1 MPRVSQ
7 KSLRRERIVRA
18 AGRLFAYQ
26 GYHGTST
33 RQIAHLADMSEN
45 TLFRYFDDKESLFW
59 STLSDHFTAMDF
71 QRDLLAKIADGEPPE
86 AVLPKILELFADMAS
101 YRPEVLRLIAV
112 ALLEM
117 HPKGE
122 AFIEE
127 RLSPALT
134 AISQYLERSV
144 KGGKI
149 RDMDATTVTAALT
162 MTALTH
168 AEISRLID
176 KNKPLVNH
184 QERSRAQARFWLDIL
199 APGPPA
205 YSSPATPIAKKSS
218 GRC

>member
-1 MPRVSQ
+1 MPQVSK
-7 KSLRRERIVRA
+7 KSVRRERIVRA

-45 TLFRYFDDKESLFW
+45 TLFRHFDDKESLFW
-59 STLSDHFTAMDF
+59 STLSEHFAAMDF
-71 QRDLLAKIADGEPPE
+71 QRDLLEKITDGEPPE
-86 AVLPKILELFADMAS
+86 AVLPRILELFADMAS

-144 KGGKI
+144 KGGRI
-149 RDMDATTVTAALT
+149 RDLDATTVTAALT

-176 KNKPLVNH
+176 KNKPLLNH
-184 QERSRAQARFWLDIL
+184 QERHRAQARFWLDMLVPRTAAIPPPV
-199 APGPPA
+199 APNG
-205 YSSPATPIAKKSS
+205 KKNSA
-218 GRC
+218 